1 MKDWRILGLICKPR
15 GVPDRSPLADL
26 PGRPCSIAASLELVG
41 ERWALLVVR
50 EVSMGNHR
58 FSEIARGTGAPRDR
72 LSARLSALVAA
83 GVLERRPYSTAP
95 PRSGYHLT
103 DSGRDLIPVLQAL
116 LQWGDR
122 WVADSPPVELHHS
135 PGTHEDHVV
144 DGEWTCRTCGEP
156 VNASRIQRVLTP
168 YGRALSGLP
177 TEEDDDD
184 C

>member
-1 MKDWRILGLICKPR
+1 MTAEPTTEVTTPVAWGEA
-15 GVPDRSPLADL
+15 RSRTVTWHDPL
-26 PGRPCSIAASLELVG
+26 V
-41 ERWALLVVR
+41 
-50 EVSMGNHR
+50 
-58 FSEIARGTGAPRDR
+58 
-72 LSARLSALVAA
+72 VAA
-83 GVLERRPYSTAP
+83 GVLEKRPYSETP

-103 DSGRDLIPVLQAL
+103 ASGRDLLPVLQAL

-184 C
+184 R

>member
-1 MKDWRILGLICKPR
+1 MCKPR
-15 GVPDRSPLADL
+15 GVPDRYPLADL

-50 EVSMGNHR
+50 EVSLGNHR
-58 FSEIARGTGAPRDR
+58 FSDIARGTGAPRDR

-103 DSGRDLIPVLQAL
+103 ESGRDLLPVLQAL

-122 WVADSPPVELHHS
+122 WVADAPPIELHHA
-135 PGTHEDHVV
+135 PRHARRPRRRRRLDLPHLRRT
-144 DGEWTCRTCGEP
+144 GERLARPAGAHP
-156 VNASRIQRVLTP
+156 VGPSTRRPAPRR
-168 YGRALSGLP
+168 GRR
-177 TEEDDDD
+177 
-184 C
+184 

>member
-1 MKDWRILGLICKPR
+1 MCKPR
-15 GVPDRSPLADL
+15 DVHAHYPLADL

-41 ERWALLVVR
+41 ERWALLVIR
-50 EVSMGNHR
+50 EVSLGNHR

-103 DSGRDLIPVLQAL
+103 ESGRDLLPVLQAL

-122 WVADSPPVELHHS
+122 WVADSPPIELHHS
-135 PGTHEDHVV
+135 PGAHADHVV
-144 DGEWTCRTCGEP
+144 DAAWICRTCGEP
-156 VNASRIQRVLTP
+156 VNASRVQRVLTP
-168 YGRALSGLP
+168 AGRALSGLP
-177 TEEDDDD
+177 PEEDDDD
-184 C
+184 R